1 MVNFLSKFIGSKST
15 SVIGIDIGSSA
26 IKVVQLKKKGGKAV
40 LETYGALALGPYAQ
54 KEIGQSTNLQTGKIV
69 EALLDIMRESKVTTK
84 RGGIAL
90 PFRSSLMSIIQMPDV
105 PDKELAQM
113 MPIEA
118 RKYIPVPISEVAL
131 DWSVI
136 PKDKYAEE
144 EKEGDTAFKAD
155 EVQKKFP
162 TKDVLFVAIHNS
174 AISKFQDII
183 KEADIQAKFFEIE
196 IFSAM
201 RSVLDQQEKAPVMI
215 FDMGAAF
222 TKLYIVER
230 GTVRHSHTI
239 NRGSQDITSA
249 ISKSLQISI
258 DEAERLKRGIG
269 LAKTE
274 DGKSVADIVD
284 LTLSYIFSEALRV
297 ISSYQK
303 RYNKTIQKVVLV
315 GGGSSLKGLKEIAS
329 NRFGSEVVLGNPFDK
344 VETPAFIED
353 ALRSAGPDFSVS
365 MGIALRRLQE
375 LE

>member
-54 KEIGQSTNLQTGKIV
+54 KEIGQSTNLPTAKIV

-84 RGGIAL
+84 RGGMAL

-162 TKDVLFVAIHNS
+162 TKDVLFVAIHNG
-174 AISKFQDII
+174 AISKFQDIV
-183 KEADIQAKFFEIE
+183 KGADIQAKFFEIE

-201 RSVLDQQEKAPVMI
+201 RAVLDQQEKAPVMI

-230 GTVRHSHTI
+230 GTVRHSHSI

-249 ISKSLQISI
+249 ISKSMQISI

-274 DGKSVADIVD
+274 DGKNVAEIVD

-303 RYNKTIQKVVLV
+303 KYNKTIQKVVLV
-315 GGGSSLKGLKEIAS
+315 GGGSSLKGLQEIAS

-353 ALRSAGPDFSVS
+353 ALRNAGPDFSVS

>member
-54 KEIGQSTNLQTGKIV
+54 KEIGQSTNLPTSKIV

-84 RGGIAL
+84 RGALAL

-136 PKDKYAEE
+136 PRDKYAEE
-144 EKEGDTAFKAD
+144 EKEGDTAYKAN

-162 TKDVLFVAIHNS
+162 TKDVLFVAIHNG
-174 AISKFQDII
+174 AISKFQDIV
-183 KEADIQAKFFEIE
+183 KGSDIQVKFFEIE

-274 DGKSVADIVD
+274 DGKSVAEIVD

-297 ISSYQK
+297 LSSYQK

-315 GGGSSLKGLKEIAS
+315 GGGSSLKGLQEIAS
-329 NRFGSEVVLGNPFDK
+329 DRFGSEVILGNPFDK
-344 VETPAFIED
+344 VETPAFIEN
-353 ALRSAGPDFSVS
+353 ALKSAGPDFAVS

>member
-365 MGIALRRLQE
+365 MGTALRRLQE